1 MVDTFEPDLSDE
13 LQEEEEK
20 IVPTLTMWPYAGSL
34 PFEPRVLSFQQD
46 NPFLIG
52 RSDTLPPAEDNAMF
66 KYLNVSRT
74 HGSLYFESGKFWVKD
89 KGSSNGTFLNNERL
103 GKMERKLEHGDILR
117 LGTIGPDTKCVIALV
132 HLCYPSTEKTLS
144 MDSLI
149 DQLER
154 EENLTPYMQ
163 AQLKGLKEAKE
174 DRDLLK
180 VTTKEALALNPSL
193 FDFPE
198 SQEM

>member
-34 PFEPRVLSFQQD
+34 PFEPRVLSFKQD
-46 NPFLIG
+46 PFLIG

-103 GKMERKLEHGDILR
+103 GKMARKLEHGDILQ
-117 LGTIGPDTKCVIALV
+117 LGTSGPDSKSVIALV
-132 HLCYPSTEKTLS
+132 HLTYPSSEKTLS

-149 DQLER
+149 EQLER
-154 EENLTPYMQ
+154 EENLSPYMQ

-174 DRDLLK
+174 DRDLLG
-180 VTTKEALALNPSL
+180 VTTKEAISLNQSL

>member
-46 NPFLIG
+46 PFLIG

-103 GKMERKLEHGDILR
+103 GKMARKLEHGDILQ
-117 LGTIGPDTKCVIALV
+117 LGTSGPDSKSVIALV
-132 HLCYPSTEKTLS
+132 HLTYPSSEKTLS

-149 DQLER
+149 EQLER

-174 DRDLLK
+174 DRDLLG
-180 VTTKEALALNPSL
+180 VTTKEAISLNQSL